1 MLDQGRGVKGAR
13 EGLQSNINNSMPTA
27 QMSMLQLVHCHSI
40 KDCTH
45 AILTC
50 TDLWLS
56 MLATEVD
63 LPTPLLLGSA
73 GSSSTIWNLPLR
85 LLFSAPSPALAV
97 PGSDTRAESGIS

>member
-1 MLDQGRGVKGAR
+1 MLDRR
-13 EGLQSNINNSMPTA
+13 EAYKGLQGNSSNSMLTA
-27 QMSMLQLVHCHSI
+27 ELSMLQLVLCQSI
-40 KDCTH
+40 KNRIH

-63 LPTPLLLGSA
+63 LPTPLLLGAA

-97 PGSDTRAESGIS
+97 PGSETRAESGMS